1 MRLSLTKREQR
12 TLLIVLPLT
21 VVVGWAYWMLVSYMA
36 REAARLDQSVKTQRS
51 QLAILERVTSQ
62 EGTLRKRESDL
73 QEAILAYRI
82 GLPSEEELP
91 NVMQFLSDTASQTNV
106 TIQAIFPQKGTEDK
120 DKDKGKDDKDKK
132 DMPVGYKQVPIQIDA
147 VAGYHQLGTFLSHVE
162 SSPHPVQV
170 ISLKV
175 SENPKDPKRHLVRLV
190 IQTYVIPK
198 TEQPAAIR

>member
-1 MRLSLTKREQR
+1 MRFSLTKREQR

-21 VVVGWAYWMLVSYMA
+21 VVVGWAYWMLVSYLA
-36 REAARLDQSVKTQRS
+36 REAARLDLSLKTQQS
-51 QLAILERVTSQ
+51 QLAILERVTNQ
-62 EGTLRKRESDL
+62 EETLRKRRGELED
-73 QEAILAYRI
+73 AIKAYRTV
-82 GLPSEEELP
+82 LPNEEELP

-120 DKDKGKDDKDKK
+120 DKGKDDKDKK
-132 DMPVGYKQVPIQIDA
+132 EAAPVGYKQVPIQIDA